1 MRRAFLLWMVI
12 SALVARADVSSEPWP
27 RSIRDFPADLPST
40 LTEGEFRITITE
52 PRDPQMRTLGGSG
65 GPMLAFTVRNQK
77 SGWTTTFY
85 DQSVSTRLLSPFA
98 SHPQLEIWGRGGGG
112 LWSRCLT
119 RFVRGEYRCV
129 RIDEFTSSRE
139 RATKPSITTTL
150 PLSGD
155 TLYFVETRIPDESG
169 GQLPNDNK

>member
-1 MRRAFLLWMVI
+1 MLLWMVI
-12 SALVARADVSSEPWP
+12 AALAHADVSAEPWP
-27 RSIRDFPADLPST
+27 QSVRDFPPDLPST
-40 LTEGEFRITITE
+40 LTAGDFRITVSE

-65 GPMLAFTVRNQK
+65 GPMLAFTVRDQK
-77 SGWTTTFY
+77 SRWTTTFY
-85 DQSVSTRLLSPFA
+85 DQSVGTRLLSPFA
-98 SHPQLEIWGRGGGG
+98 SHPQLEIWARGGGG
-112 LWSRCLT
+112 SWSRCLI

-129 RIDEFTSSRE
+129 RIDKFSSSRD

-169 GQLPNDNK
+169 GQLPN